1 MRVEI
6 MRFPSITNQ
15 TAAFLHDPIF
25 VENRDQNKS
34 FLLCWGLPDMNEETE
49 RYILHHKAE
58 DSIFHTFTFPL
69 KEVRVL
75 KADRKVIGLIADL

>member
-6 MRFPSITNQ
+6 MRFPSTNQ

-25 VENRDQNKS
+25 IENRDQKKS
-34 FLLCWGLPDMNEETE
+34 FLLCWGLPDMNEDIEK
-49 RYILHHKAE
+49 YILQNKAE

-75 KADRKVIGLIADL
+75 EAER

>member
-25 VENRDQNKS
+25 VENRGQEKS
-34 FLLCWGLPDMNEETE
+34 FILCWGLPATNKDTE
-49 RYILHHKAE
+49 RYVLHHKAQ

-75 KADRKVIGLIADL
+75 EAER